1 MEFKRPD
8 RRVRLCWSVYTLCAA
23 IVPLAVSIVLFRLP
37 MLPPWL
43 PRVFTV
49 LWIAALI
56 AVLTVYYPMRY
67 RRMRY
72 AVDKD
77 AVVTASGLLFT
88 VYRRMPLS
96 AVRHITTLRGPAE
109 RTTGL
114 AALLI
119 SATGG
124 HLLIEG
130 LTADEAERLTQ
141 ALL

>member
-8 RRVRLCWSVYTLCAA
+8 RRVILCWTVYTLCACVIP
-23 IVPLAVSIVLFRLP
+23 IVAGIVLYALP
-37 MLPPWL
+37 LLPEW
-43 PRVFTV
+43 VSHIFTV
-49 LWIAALI
+49 LWVTTLTI
-56 AVLTVYYPMRY
+56 VLAVYYPLRY

-72 AVDKD
+72 AVDQESI
-77 AVVTASGLLFT
+77 VTVRGMLFS

-96 AVRHITTLRGPAE
+96 AVRHITTLRGPIE
-109 RTTGL
+109 RMTGL
-114 AALLI
+114 TSVLI

-130 LTADEAERLTQ
+130 IAADEADKLTK

>member
-8 RRVRLCWSVYTLCAA
+8 RRVKFCWTVYTLCAA
-23 IVPLAVSIVLFRLP
+23 GIPLVASIVLFRLP
-37 MLPPWL
+37 ILPPSL
-43 PRVFTV
+43 PHAFTA
-49 LWIAALI
+49 LWVAAL
-56 AVLTVYYPMRY
+56 AVVLTVYYPLRY

-72 AVDKD
+72 AVGKD
-77 AVVTASGLLFT
+77 AVVTVRGLLFT
-88 VYRRMPLS
+88 AYRRMPLS

-109 RTTGL
+109 QMTGL
-114 AALLI
+114 SALLI

-130 LTADEAERLTQ
+130 LTADEADRLTQ

>member
-8 RRVRLCWSVYTLCAA
+8 RRVKLCWTVYTLCAA
-23 IVPLAVSIVLFRLP
+23 IIPLTASIALFRLP
-37 MLPPWL
+37 MLSPWL
-43 PRVFTV
+43 PRTFTV
-49 LWIAALI
+49 LWVATLI
-56 AVLTVYYPMRY
+56 AMLTVYYPLRY

-72 AVDKD
+72 AVGKD
-77 AVVTASGLLFT
+77 AVVTARGLLFT
-88 VYRRMPLS
+88 VYRRMPLT

-109 RTTGL
+109 RMTGL

>member
-8 RRVRLCWSVYTLCAA
+8 RRVKLCWTVYTLCAA
-23 IVPLAVSIVLFRLP
+23 LIPLAASIALFQLP

-43 PRVFTV
+43 PRAFTV
-49 LWIAALI
+49 LWIAVLA
-56 AVLTVYYPMRY
+56 AVLTVYYPLRY

-72 AVDKD
+72 TVSKD
-77 AVVTASGLLFT
+77 AIVTVRGMLFS

-96 AVRHITTLRGPAE
+96 AVRHITTLRGPIE
-109 RTTGL
+109 RMTGL
-114 AALLI
+114 ATVLI

-130 LTADEAERLTQ
+130 LTAAEADRLIKT
-141 ALL
+141 LL

>member
-8 RRVRLCWSVYTLCAA
+8 RRVKLCWTVYTLCAA
-23 IVPLAVSIVLFRLP
+23 VIPLTASIMLFRLP
-37 MLPPWL
+37 TLPPWL
-43 PRVFTV
+43 PHAFTL
-49 LWIAALI
+49 LWVAALI
-56 AVLTVYYPMRY
+56 ATLTVYYPLRY

-72 AVDKD
+72 AVGKD
-77 AVVTASGLLFT
+77 AVVTVRGFLFT

-109 RTTGL
+109 RMTGL

-130 LTADEAERLTQ
+130 LTADEADRLTQ